1 MVKIVMK
8 PSLLLSIRSAFASRL
23 PARTCALACS
33 GALLVGTALISAVAA
48 DAALAAAG
56 NVPAP
61 VWRTDATASTTQSLD
76 LIGLVP
82 GGQATAVKL
91 TGATPTQYFDF
102 GVRADEIVSSAVLE
116 LDFTA
121 SPSLLPATS
130 QINVFLNGE
139 LQGSQALTKDTIG
152 KPAHISVPLNAKAMK
167 SRNQLAVEF
176 VGHYQIVCENESNKA
191 LWLDVAP
198 TSRLTLT
205 KQRLRLSNDLAQ
217 LPLPF
222 VDAASSDSTVL
233 PFVFASAPGRAE
245 KEAAA
250 IMAGHT
256 GAIAGWRGASFP
268 VYYSEIPGSGHFV
281 VFATNDKRPDF
292 LAELAPFEGPELF
305 MLDAPGS
312 LHEKMLVVAG
322 KTEADLVTAAQALAA
337 SGQMLI
343 GPHHRV
349 KADFK
354 APDPVAAYTS
364 RNWVNTDNAVPL
376 RELMEYPE
384 QLTARGTSLPAL
396 HLTMRLA
403 PDIYLTSASEVNV
416 NLLYRFTKPAAG
428 QSAQLRTLVNGAL
441 ADSENL
447 SEDASRGA
455 KNLTL
460 PLTQGPA
467 VAVGTPKAGVA
478 AVNDISFEAVYQAVA
493 NEGSPENC
501 RAATLTAHQIQIDPS
516 SMIEFS
522 GMYHYAQ
529 LPEIALFAQGAFPF
543 SKYADLSQTA
553 AVIEDNAAPSM
564 LTTLFNA
571 IGRIGAVT
579 GAAPVHIT
587 VAAPADA
594 ALLKNKD
601 LLIVGSM
608 PQGVLDISPDSAD
621 VLNQALA
628 NWFKK
633 PAASE
638 EKLEASADDAHFLST
653 GFAAIISAKSPV
665 DSGRTAV
672 ALFSEG
678 ASGAHILNT
687 RIAKP
692 GDLAAAAG
700 GTVFLGEDSL
710 TGFAAP
716 STYTVGDMPWFRR
729 VWLSLADRPFILVL
743 CALAAALAAGAGI
756 FFYMRRWIRR
766 RS

>member
-1 MVKIVMK
+1 MK
-8 PSLLLSIRSAFASRL
+8 PLQLLSIRSTRQTRMRASV
-23 PARTCALACS
+23 LACS
-33 GALLVGTALISAVAA
+33 ALLALGLAGAA
-48 DAALAAAG
+48 PAAEPA
-56 NVPAP
+56 VPAP
-61 VWRTDATASTTQSLD
+61 VWRTDATAGITQSLD

-121 SPSLLPATS
+121 SPSLLPSTS

-139 LQGSQALTKDTIG
+139 LQSSQALTKDTIG
-152 KPAHISVPLNAKAMK
+152 KPSHISVPLNAKAMK
-167 SRNQLAVEF
+167 SRNQVAIEF

-191 LWLDVAP
+191 LWLDIAP
-198 TSRLTLT
+198 TSRLTLA
-205 KQRLRLSNDLAQ
+205 KQNLRLSNDLAQ

-222 VDAASSDSTVL
+222 VDAATNEATVL
-233 PFVFASAPGRAE
+233 PFVFAGNPGREE
-245 KEAAA
+245 KTAAA

-256 GAIAGWRGASFP
+256 AAIAGWRGASFP
-268 VYYSEIPGSGHFV
+268 VYFSEIPGSGHFV
-281 VFATNDKRPDF
+281 AFATNDKRPAF
-292 LAELAPFEGPELF
+292 LAELPPFEGPELF

-312 LHEKMLVVAG
+312 LHEKMLVIAG
-322 KTEADLVTAAQALAA
+322 KTDADLITAAQALAA

-349 KADFK
+349 KVDFK
-354 APDPVAAYTS
+354 PAEPAAPYTS

-428 QSAQLRTLVNGAL
+428 QAAQLRTLVNGAL

-447 SEDASRGA
+447 SEEASRGA

-460 PLTQGPA
+460 PLTEGPA
-467 VAVGTPKAGVA
+467 VAVGGPRAGLA
-478 AVNDISFEAVYQAVA
+478 AVNDISFEARYQAVA
-493 NEGSPENC
+493 NEGSPDNC
-501 RAATLTAHQIQIDPS
+501 RAATLPAHQIQIDPS

-522 GMYHYAQ
+522 GMYHYAH
-529 LPEIALFAQGAFPF
+529 LPEIALFAQGGFPF

-553 AVIEDNAAPSM
+553 AVIADNAPASM

-571 IGRIGAVT
+571 IGRIGAAT
-579 GAAPVHIT
+579 GAAPVHVT
-587 VAAPADA
+587 VASAADA

-601 LLIVGSM
+601 LLIVGSI
-608 PQGVLDISPDSAD
+608 PETVLDISADSAKA
-621 VLNQALA
+621 LTQALGD
-628 NWFKK
+628 WFKK
-633 PAASE
+633 PVAA
-638 EKLEASADDAHFLST
+638 KAEATKANAGGSQAQREPQEFLTTS
-653 GFAAIISAKSPV
+653 FAAITSAKSPV
-665 DSGRTAV
+665 DSDRTAV
-672 ALFSEG
+672 ALLSEG
-678 ASGAHILNT
+678 AAGAHVLNT
-687 RIAKP
+687 RIANP
-692 GDLAAAAG
+692 GDLAQAAG

-710 TGFAAP
+710 TGFAP
-716 STYTVGDMPWFRR
+716 LSTYTVGDMPWFRR

>member
-1 MVKIVMK
+1 MK
-8 PSLLLSIRSAFASRL
+8 PLQLLSIRSTRQTRMRAS
-23 PARTCALACS
+23 ALACS
-33 GALLVGTALISAVAA
+33 ALLALGLVGAA
-48 DAALAAAG
+48 PAAEPA
-56 NVPAP
+56 VPAP
-61 VWRTDATASTTQSLD
+61 VWRTDATAGITQSLD

-121 SPSLLPATS
+121 SPSLLPSTS

-139 LQGSQALTKDTIG
+139 LQSSQALTKDTIG

-167 SRNQLAVEF
+167 SRNQIAIEF

-191 LWLDVAP
+191 LWLDIAP
-198 TSRLTLT
+198 TSRLTLA
-205 KQRLRLSNDLAQ
+205 KQNLRLSNDLAQ

-222 VDAASSDSTVL
+222 VDAATNEATVL
-233 PFVFASAPGRAE
+233 PFVFAGNPGREE
-245 KEAAA
+245 KTAAA

-256 GAIAGWRGASFP
+256 AAIAGWRGASFP
-268 VYYSEIPGSGHFV
+268 VYFSEIPGSGHFV
-281 VFATNDKRPDF
+281 AFATNDKRPAF
-292 LAELAPFEGPELF
+292 LAELPPFEGPELF

-312 LHEKMLVVAG
+312 LHEKMLVIAG
-322 KTEADLVTAAQALAA
+322 KTDADLITAAQALAA

-343 GPHHRV
+343 GPHHCV

-354 APDPVAAYTS
+354 APEPVAAYTS
-364 RNWVNTDNAVPL
+364 RNWVNTDNAVPV

-396 HLTMRLA
+396 HLAMRLA
-403 PDIYLTSASEVNV
+403 PDIYLTSASEVNI

-428 QSAQLRTLVNGAL
+428 QTAQLRTLVNGAL

-447 SEDASRGA
+447 SDEASRGA

-460 PLTQGPA
+460 PLTEGPA
-467 VAVGTPKAGVA
+467 VAVRGPRAGLA

-493 NEGSPENC
+493 NEGSPDNC
-501 RAATLTAHQIQIDPS
+501 RAATLPAHQIQIDPS

-522 GMYHYAQ
+522 GMYHYAH
-529 LPEIALFAQGAFPF
+529 LPEIALFTQGGFPF

-553 AVIEDNAAPSM
+553 AVIADDAPASM

-571 IGRIGAVT
+571 VGRISAAT
-579 GAAPVHIT
+579 GAAPVHLT
-587 VAAPADA
+587 VASAADT
-594 ALLKNKD
+594 ALLKDKD
-601 LLIVGSM
+601 LLIVGSI
-608 PQGVLDISPDSAD
+608 PETVLDISPDSAKSLTD
-621 VLNQALA
+621 ALN

-633 PAASE
+633 PAAAKKDAQAKGGNAGSDARE
-638 EKLEASADDAHFLST
+638 EPQEFLTT
-653 GFAAIISAKSPV
+653 GFAAITSAKSPV
-665 DSGRTAV
+665 DNDRTAV
-672 ALFSEG
+672 ALLSEG
-678 ASGAHILNT
+678 ATGAHILNS
-687 RIAKP
+687 RIANP
-692 GDLAAAAG
+692 GDLAQAAG

-710 TGFAAP
+710 TGFAP
-716 STYTVGDMPWFRR
+716 QSTYTVGDMPWFRR